1 MNELLLLKRDSKS
14 NAMTETE
21 ILDAL
26 EKEAKEQDS
35 LLRDLQALGDELDAL
50 EKQASFD
57 TSFRGMTKTDF
68 AVLNGTIDAQAA
80 TITGVSVIT
89 VGEARGHG
97 MQVDEKTLQQVKEAA
112 ETYSGG
118 LKVKTDHYTGFNE
131 IVGTLKNFTID
142 GDQLRA
148 DLYLLKNHDATPRIL
163 EMAELMPD
171 TFGLSISF
179 SGQHEEQGETVFA
192 RCSEIYSADL
202 VDAPAANPTGLFSVK
217 VDSKKSVMDEKQ
229 FAEALA
235 VALAPIN
242 EKMSAFEAF
251 MSDASEKLATIVV
264 EPSESEDDSS
274 EAMPSTEE
282 DAKIVKDMSAKLAA
296 EVSELKAL
304 VANFGAKPVAV
315 SVATEVKVDAKV
327 PTNFNEALDL
337 VKSEGLI
344 GTAATKAVIAR
355 FPDLFIAARN
365 TGIRTL

>member
-1 MNELLLLKRDSKS
+1 
-14 NAMTETE
+14 
-21 ILDAL
+21 
-26 EKEAKEQDS
+26 
-35 LLRDLQALGDELDAL
+35 
-50 EKQASFD
+50 
-57 TSFRGMTKTDF
+57 MTKTDF
-68 AVLNGTIDAQAA
+68 ALLDGTIDAQAA

-89 VGEARGHG
+89 VGEAKGHG
-97 MQVDEKTLQQVKEAA
+97 MLIDAQTLLQVKEAA

-131 IVGTLKNFTID
+131 IVGTLKNFVID

-179 SGQHEEQGETVFA
+179 SGEHEERGDTVFA

-202 VDAPAANPTGLFSVK
+202 VDAPAANPTGLFSAK
-217 VDSKKSVMDEKQ
+217 VDSEKKAMDEKQ

-235 VALAPIN
+235 AALAPIN
-242 EKMSAFEAF
+242 DKLSAFESF
-251 MSDASEKLATIVV
+251 MTEASTKFAALEMKPEDEKPMSEDEVVVV
-264 EPSESEDDSS
+264 ED
-274 EAMPSTEE
+274 EE
-282 DAKIVKDMSAKLAA
+282 KEDMSAKLAA

-315 SVATEVKVDAKV
+315 AVASEVKAEPKT

-337 VKSEGLI
+337 VKSEGLS
-344 GTAATKAVIAR
+344 GSAATKAVIAR

-365 TGIRTL
+365 SGIRTL

>member
-1 MNELLLLKRDSKS
+1 
-14 NAMTETE
+14 
-21 ILDAL
+21 
-26 EKEAKEQDS
+26 
-35 LLRDLQALGDELDAL
+35 
-50 EKQASFD
+50 
-57 TSFRGMTKTDF
+57 MTKTDF
-68 AVLNGTIDAQAA
+68 ALLDGTIDAQAA

-89 VGEARGHG
+89 VGEAKGHG
-97 MQVDEKTLQQVKEAA
+97 MLIDAQTLLQVKEAA

-131 IVGTLKNFTID
+131 IVGTLKNFVID

-179 SGQHEEQGETVFA
+179 SGEHEEQESGVVFA

-202 VDAPAANPTGLFSVK
+202 VDAPAANPTGLFSAK
-217 VDSKKSVMDEKQ
+217 VDSGKKVMDEKQ

-235 VALAPIN
+235 AALAPIN
-242 EKMSAFEAF
+242 DKLSAFEAF
-251 MSDASEKLATIVV
+251 MTEASTKFAALEMKPEDEK
-264 EPSESEDDSS
+264 EMSED
-274 EAMPSTEE
+274 EIVIVE
-282 DAKIVKDMSAKLAA
+282 DEDKEDMSAKLAA
-296 EVSELKAL
+296 EVAELKAL

-315 SVATEVKVDAKV
+315 AVATEVKAEPKA
-327 PTNFNEALDL
+327 PTTFSEALDL
-337 VKSEGLI
+337 VKSEGLS

-365 TGIRTL
+365 SGIRTL

>member
-1 MNELLLLKRDSKS
+1 
-14 NAMTETE
+14 
-21 ILDAL
+21 
-26 EKEAKEQDS
+26 
-35 LLRDLQALGDELDAL
+35 
-50 EKQASFD
+50 
-57 TSFRGMTKTDF
+57 MTKTDF
-68 AVLNGTIDAQAA
+68 AVLDGTIDAQAA

-89 VGEARGHG
+89 VGEAKGHR
-97 MQVDEKTLQQVKEAA
+97 MLIDAQTLLQVKEAA

-131 IVGTLKNFTID
+131 IVGTLKNFVID

-179 SGQHEEQGETVFA
+179 SGEHEEQGDTVFA

-202 VDAPAANPTGLFSVK
+202 VDAPAANPTGLFSAK
-217 VDSKKSVMDEKQ
+217 VDSEKKVMDEKQ

-235 VALAPIN
+235 AALAPIN
-242 EKMSAFEAF
+242 DKLSAFEAF
-251 MSDASEKLATIVV
+251 MTEASTKFAALEMKPEDEK
-264 EPSESEDDSS
+264 PMSEDEVVIVED
-274 EAMPSTEE
+274 EE
-282 DAKIVKDMSAKLAA
+282 DDKEDMSAKLAA

-315 SVATEVKVDAKV
+315 AVASEVKAEPKT

-337 VKSEGLI
+337 VKSEGFS

-365 TGIRTL
+365 NGIRTL

>member
-1 MNELLLLKRDSKS
+1 
-14 NAMTETE
+14 
-21 ILDAL
+21 
-26 EKEAKEQDS
+26 
-35 LLRDLQALGDELDAL
+35 
-50 EKQASFD
+50 
-57 TSFRGMTKTDF
+57 MTKTDF
-68 AVLNGTIDAQAA
+68 ALLDGTIDAQAA

-89 VGEARGHG
+89 VGEAKGHG
-97 MQVDEKTLQQVKEAA
+97 MLIDAQTLLQVKEAA

-131 IVGTLKNFTID
+131 IVGTLKNFVID

-179 SGQHEEQGETVFA
+179 SGEHEEQGDTVFA

-202 VDAPAANPTGLFSVK
+202 VDTPAANPTGLFSAK
-217 VDSKKSVMDEKQ
+217 VDSGKKAMDEKQ

-235 VALAPIN
+235 AALAPIN
-242 EKMSAFEAF
+242 DKLSAFEAF
-251 MSDASEKLATIVV
+251 MTEASTKFAALEMKPEDEKPMSEDEVVVV
-264 EPSESEDDSS
+264 ED
-274 EAMPSTEE
+274 EE
-282 DAKIVKDMSAKLAA
+282 KEDMSAKLAA

-315 SVATEVKVDAKV
+315 AVASEVKAEPKT

-337 VKSEGLI
+337 VKSEGLS
-344 GTAATKAVIAR
+344 GSAATKAVIAR

-365 TGIRTL
+365 SGIRTL

>member
-1 MNELLLLKRDSKS
+1 
-14 NAMTETE
+14 
-21 ILDAL
+21 
-26 EKEAKEQDS
+26 
-35 LLRDLQALGDELDAL
+35 
-50 EKQASFD
+50 
-57 TSFRGMTKTDF
+57 MTKTDF
-68 AVLNGTIDAQAA
+68 AVLDGTIDAQAA

-89 VGEARGHG
+89 VGEAKGHG
-97 MQVDEKTLQQVKEAA
+97 MLIDAQTLLQVKEAA

-131 IVGTLKNFTID
+131 IVGTLKNFVID

-202 VDAPAANPTGLFSVK
+202 VDAPAANPTGLFSAK
-217 VDSKKSVMDEKQ
+217 VDSEKKVMDEKQ

-235 VALAPIN
+235 AALAPIN
-242 EKMSAFEAF
+242 DKLSAFESF
-251 MSDASEKLATIVV
+251 MTEASTKFAALEMKPEDEK
-264 EPSESEDDSS
+264 PMSEDEVVIVED
-274 EAMPSTEE
+274 EE
-282 DAKIVKDMSAKLAA
+282 DDKEDMSAKLAA

-315 SVATEVKVDAKV
+315 AVASEVKAEPKA
-327 PTNFNEALDL
+327 PTTFNEALDL
-337 VKSEGLI
+337 VKTEGLS
-344 GTAATKAVIAR
+344 GSAATKAVIAR

-365 TGIRTL
+365 SGIRTL

>member
-1 MNELLLLKRDSKS
+1 
-14 NAMTETE
+14 
-21 ILDAL
+21 
-26 EKEAKEQDS
+26 
-35 LLRDLQALGDELDAL
+35 
-50 EKQASFD
+50 
-57 TSFRGMTKTDF
+57 MTKTDF

-89 VGEARGHG
+89 VGEAKGHG
-97 MQVDEKTLQQVKEAA
+97 MQIDEQTLQQVKDAA

-131 IVGTLKNFTID
+131 IVGTLKNFVID

-217 VDSKKSVMDEKQ
+217 VDSEKKVMDEKQ

-235 VALAPIN
+235 AALAPIN
-242 EKMSAFEAF
+242 EKLSAFEAF
-251 MSDASEKLATIVV
+251 I
-264 EPSESEDDSS
+264 S
-274 EAMPSTEE
+274 EANTKFEALAYKPEEKMEDMPSTEDEE
-282 DAKIVKDMSAKLAA
+282 DATEDMSAKLSA
-296 EVSELKAL
+296 EVAELKAL
-304 VANFGAKPVAV
+304 VANFGAKPVAPA
-315 SVATEVKVDAKV
+315 VAPEVKADEPKV

-337 VKSEGLI
+337 VKAEGLS
-344 GTAATKAVIAR
+344 GSAATKAVIAR
-355 FPDLFIAARN
+355 YPDLFIAARN
-365 TGIRTL
+365 SGIRTL